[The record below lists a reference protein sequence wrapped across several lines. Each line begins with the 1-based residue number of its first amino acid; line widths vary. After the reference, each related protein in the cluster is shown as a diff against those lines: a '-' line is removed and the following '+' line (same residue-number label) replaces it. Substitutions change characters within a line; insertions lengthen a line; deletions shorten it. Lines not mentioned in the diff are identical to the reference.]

1 MREPW
6 RGPERG
12 AYGRLARLA
21 IVVLLLTLFPSAGIS
36 VPSSFTV
43 GASGCDY
50 ATIQQASDDDS
61 VPPGSTLSI
70 VDPVHTEAGIV
81 IAKDLAIEG
90 LGAGISALQAH
101 ETRGE
106 APDRVM
112 TVMYGAAVT
121 LRDVTIRNG
130 RASDDDL
137 FRSGGGILNY
147 GDLGLERCVV
157 AGNEANNGG
166 GILSHGGTL
175 TVDATTIR
183 DNLADRT
190 APPGYEC
197 GSGGGVK
204 LEAGARLVMR
214 DSAILSNRALGKGGG
229 LYVACESEAELVNCT
244 VGLNRASK
252 FGGGLYSRNAL
263 VLAYCTV
270 SANAVDSPRA
280 GGGIYVRG
288 TIRMSCSIVSRNGS
302 GLDCVVGGPGDYR
315 GRGAVLACDYC
326 LIGDSSYPAALSR
339 DPRLGE
345 LTDAPY
351 SERSGPAGGARPSPP
366 VMPLLRGSPAID
378 AIPADAVAVG
388 ADQRGAPRPAPVSEG
403 EASGDIGAFELQPRE
418 AYDTATDGG
427 GAAALI
433 AWLAAAVALAASAYA
448 VARIA
453 KNRRGG

>member
-1 MREPW
+1 VREPW

-12 AYGRLARLA
+12 AYGRLARLS

-36 VPSSFTV
+36 VPASFTV
-43 GASGCDY
+43 GVSGCDY

-70 VDPVHTEAGIV
+70 VDPVHTEAGMILR
-81 IAKDLAIEG
+81 KDLVVEG
-90 LGAGISALQAH
+90 LGAELTTLQAH
-101 ETRGE
+101 DSPGSS
-106 APDRVM
+106 PDRVM
-112 TVMYGAAVT
+112 TVMSGAAVT

-130 RASDDDL
+130 RARDDDL

-147 GDLGLERCVV
+147 GDLRLERCVV

-175 TVDATTIR
+175 DIQATTIR

-214 DSAILSNRALGKGGG
+214 DSAIVSNRALGKGGG

-252 FGGGLYSRNAL
+252 FGGGLYTRNAL
-263 VLAYCTV
+263 ALAYCTV
-270 SANAVDSPRA
+270 AANAVDSPRA

-288 TIRMSCSIVSRNGS
+288 TIRMSCSIVSGNGS
-302 GLDCVVGGPGDYR
+302 GLDFVVGGPGDYR

-326 LIGDSSYPAALSR
+326 LIGDSSYPAALSG

-351 SERSGPAGGARPSPP
+351 SGRSGPAGVARPSPP
-366 VMPLLRGSPAID
+366 VMPLLPGSPAID
-378 AIPADAVAVG
+378 AIPPSAIAVG
-388 ADQRGAPRPAPVSEG
+388 ADQRGAPRPARVSEG

-418 AYDTATDGG
+418 TYDTAAADGG
-427 GAAALI
+427 PAAVI

-448 VARIA
+448 VVRFA
-453 KNRRGG
+453 KRRR